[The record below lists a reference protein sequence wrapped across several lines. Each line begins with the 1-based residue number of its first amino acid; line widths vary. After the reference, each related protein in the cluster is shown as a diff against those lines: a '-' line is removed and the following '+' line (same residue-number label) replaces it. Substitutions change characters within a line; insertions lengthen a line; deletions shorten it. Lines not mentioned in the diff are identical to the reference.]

1 MYTGRRATVAAVWA
15 EIKMNISGTHGDGAY
30 GSPLQHLRAAFSC
43 AEFHQGCAKAPNAG
57 ANIWTDKYQTE
68 ARGRTHISTCVSQ
81 AEGYDRMYSEIPF
94 DPDESYL
101 PKEQQNKS

>member
-1 MYTGRRATVAAVWA
+1 MAMAR
-15 EIKMNISGTHGDGAY
+15 MSLHCSISE
-30 GSPLQHLRAAFSC
+30 QHSVC

-81 AEGYDRMYSEIPF
+81 AEGYDRMYREIPF
-94 DPDESYL
+94 DPGESHL
-101 PKEQQNKS
+101 PKQQQNKS